1 ATFEGMSPQGLVT
14 DRLVEF
20 HRPVA
25 RGGAGMTTVA
35 YLAVSAEGRSAPGEI
50 VLRPEAVAGLG
61 RLTDAVHEHGAA
73 AAAQPGRAR
82 PGDRWGGS
90 LENRA
95 RFRRQVVRAVRDAV
109 GDSVAVT
116 AKFNMADGVRGG
128 LWPDESIEI
137 ARMLEEDGALH
148 AMELTGGSSFANPM
162 YL

>member
-1 ATFEGMSPQGLVT
+1 GFDAVELHLGHGYLLSAFMSP
-14 DRLVEF
+14 RLN
-20 HRPVA
+20 R
-25 RGGAGMTTVA
+25 RK
-35 YLAVSAEGRSAPGEI
+35 
-50 VLRPEAVAGLG
+50 
-61 RLTDAVHEHGAA
+61 
-73 AAAQPGRAR
+73 
-82 PGDRWGGS
+82 DRWGGS

-95 RFRRQVVRAVRDAV
+95 RFPRQVVRAVRDAV

-162 YL
+162 YLFWG